1 MPGLSTHYLFGIKTL
16 RHIKELELY
25 KLILDYPCV
34 YALGQQGPDLLF
46 YYPRF
51 LRMGN
56 IGVRMHNE
64 GTAEFFYSML
74 YYIENYA
81 RAGRKKDI
89 LLVYLSGFLG
99 HYVLDRTFHPYVYAY
114 SMEGSGLKQQGRHFR
129 LETEID
135 AYLLKTI
142 KRTHP
147 GFFKAGKTLALSPRE
162 EKVIIE
168 MLQYAVFYTYG
179 EMLGT
184 RRLKIT
190 LCIMRLVHA
199 FLRDKRGI
207 KKRLIT
213 SLEIK
218 VFGFQLLSGLI
229 PEYRESAGSKELLNI
244 ARKGWLSPWE
254 EKERTMSVPDMLKL
268 ARTEYVG
275 ILKELNE
282 LFGAMGRDRNDF
294 MENVGNYS
302 YRTGRRL

>member
-46 YYPRF
+46 YYPHM
-51 LRMGN
+51 LRSGN

-64 GTAEFFYSML
+64 STAEFFYSML
-74 YYIENYA
+74 HYIENYA
-81 RAGRKKDI
+81 GAGREKDV
-89 LLVYLSGFLG
+89 LLVYLAGFLG

-114 SMEGSGLKQQGRHFR
+114 SMEESGLKQHGRHFR

-168 MLQYAVFYTYG
+168 MLQYSVFYTYG
-179 EMLGT
+179 EMPGA

-190 LCIMRLVHA
+190 LCVMRFVHA

-213 SLEIK
+213 SLEFKI
-218 VFGFQLLSGLI
+218 FGFQLLSGLI
-229 PEYRESAGSKELLNI
+229 PAYRESSASKEMLNI
-244 ARKGWLSPWE
+244 ARKSWSSPWE
-254 EKERTMSVPDMLKL
+254 DKERTMSVPDMLKL
-268 ARTEYVG
+268 ARNEYVG
-275 ILKELNE
+275 ILKELDW
-282 LFGAMGRDRNDF
+282 LFGDKESNRYRF

-302 YRTGRRL
+302 YRTGKRL